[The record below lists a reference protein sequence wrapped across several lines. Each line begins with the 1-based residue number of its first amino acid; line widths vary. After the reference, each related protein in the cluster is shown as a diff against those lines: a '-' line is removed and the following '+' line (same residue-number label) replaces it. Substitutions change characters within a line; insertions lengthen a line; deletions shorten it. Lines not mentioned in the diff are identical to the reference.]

1 MAVYDG
7 RGAHGQMVEFV
18 GRRILAGALREG
30 QTIDLAALED
40 ELGISRTVVRESL
53 RVLEAKGLVG
63 ARQKRGTFVR
73 PRADWN
79 LLDADILRWQFA
91 GRSDVGFFQMLHEV
105 RSIVEPAGARLAA
118 QRRTDADLEA
128 LDHALAAMA
137 EAGGDAEA
145 AVAADLR
152 FHRVLLG
159 AAHNE
164 LLERMEVV
172 IETGLFV
179 RDQFAYA
186 GDAEDRLP
194 AHRAVL
200 DAVRRGSPAEAERC
214 MRILLDQAV
223 EDLSHLRL
231 GDPDGR
237 AEPASE
243 STDPGAAGAEVD
255 LVDVTLAEEVD
266 RSHR

>member
-30 QTIDLAALED
+30 QTIDVAALEG

-73 PRADWN
+73 PRTDWN

-91 GRSDVGFFQMLHEV
+91 GRSDGGFFQMLHEV

-118 QRRTDADLEA
+118 QRRTDADLQA
-128 LDHALAAMA
+128 LDDALAAMA
-137 EAGGDAEA
+137 EAGEDAEA

-200 DAVRRGSPAEAERC
+200 DAVRRGSPAKAERC

-223 EDLSHLRL
+223 KDLSGLRL
-231 GDPDGR
+231 GDPDGD
-237 AEPASE
+237 AEPAVE
-243 STDPGAAGAEVD
+243 STDPGAAGAEID
-255 LVDVTLAEEVD
+255 LVDVALAEKVD
-266 RSHR
+266 RRHR